1 MAATETQSPAARRLR
16 PPSWL
21 DLRLVIGVLM
31 VLVAVLVGARV
42 VASSDKSTK
51 VWSLAHDVSAGTKL
65 TGSDLSE
72 AKVRL
77 FGSSDRYLSADTAPV
92 GRVVNRDLGRGDLLP
107 ASALAPDPT
116 GVRLPLAVDQ
126 DNTPP
131 GLSHGDRIDVYVI
144 PPASSSGEKQTQ
156 LVLSDAVVQ
165 SVSGLGGGGL
175 AADNSKAQ
183 ITVQIPDSDES
194 DVVARLN
201 TGDLYI
207 VQRVGSSKQQP
218 SH

>member
-1 MAATETQSPAARRLR
+1 MTATEPQSPPARRLR

-42 VASSDKSTK
+42 VAASDKSTR
-51 VWSLAHDVSAGTKL
+51 VWSLAQHVSAGTRL
-65 TGSDLSE
+65 TGSDLVA

-77 FGSSDRYLSADTAPV
+77 FGSADRYLSVDTAPV
-92 GRVVNRDLGRGDLLP
+92 GRVVNRDLDRGDLLP
-107 ASALAPDPT
+107 ASALSADPA

-131 GLSHGDRIDVYVI
+131 GLHHGDRIDVYVI
-144 PPASSSGEKQTQ
+144 APASSQAEKKTQ

-183 ITVQIPDSDES
+183 ITVQIPGDKES
-194 DVVARLN
+194 DVVARLS
-201 TGDLYI
+201 TGDLYV
-207 VQRVGSSKQQP
+207 VQRVGSSNQHP
-218 SH
+218 VH

>member
-1 MAATETQSPAARRLR
+1 MAATELPSPAARRLR

-42 VASSDKSTK
+42 VAASDKSTE
-51 VWSLAHDVSAGTKL
+51 VWSLAHDVSAGTRL
-65 TGSDLSE
+65 TAADLAE

-77 FGSSDRYLSADTAPV
+77 FGNANRYLSADTAPV
-92 GRVVNRDLGRGDLLP
+92 GRVVNRDLGEGDLLP
-107 ASALAPDPT
+107 ASALAADPT

-144 PPASSSGEKQTQ
+144 PPASSSGERKTQ

-183 ITVQIPDSDES
+183 ITVQISDGDEN

-201 TGDLYI
+201 AGDLYV
-207 VQRVGSSKQQP
+207 VQRVGSSKQQS